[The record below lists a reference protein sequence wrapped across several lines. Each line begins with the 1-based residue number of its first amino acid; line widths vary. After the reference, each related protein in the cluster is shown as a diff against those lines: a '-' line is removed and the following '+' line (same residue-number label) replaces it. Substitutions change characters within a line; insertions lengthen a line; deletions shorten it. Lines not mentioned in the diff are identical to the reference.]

1 MEKTWNSCE
10 SFQGLFLI
18 KFHHEGIDNSQKSK
32 TTQDSNRRNCRLCS
46 LQIMSVFIILSLER
60 NHAKIVSMGKL
71 HCKKHWTK
79 MLVAHDNKQVRN
91 TVDSGWD
98 WVTQSAPTHKWHVCH
113 VHLLAPV
120 NHIPTCLISHL
131 PKKHLDEPKVFWDNV
146 LWSDESEIKLGRH
159 GSFAFGIKL
168 NTAFHNK
175 IIIATVNHGAG
186 SEYFATSEL
195 DNFP

>member
-46 LQIMSVFIILSLER
+46 LQIKSVFIILSLER

-120 NHIPTCLISHL
+120 NHIPTCHRSHL
-131 PKKHLDEPKVFWDNV
+131 TFAKKTSWWAQSLLGQCSVVWWVRSKIRETRV
-146 LWSDESEIKLGRH
+146 LCIWHKAKHSI
-159 GSFAFGIKL
+159 
-168 NTAFHNK
+168 
-175 IIIATVNHGAG
+175 
-186 SEYFATSEL
+186 
-195 DNFP
+195 PQ